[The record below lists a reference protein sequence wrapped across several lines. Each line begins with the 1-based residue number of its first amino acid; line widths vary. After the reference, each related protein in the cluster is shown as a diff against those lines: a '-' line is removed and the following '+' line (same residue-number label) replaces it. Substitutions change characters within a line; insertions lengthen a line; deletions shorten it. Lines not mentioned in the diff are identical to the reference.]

1 MKDTTVQNA
10 WFAPDIPHAWRIL
23 HCGFDSKDV
32 DPVLQGRTYDWDDY
46 NIAVPT
52 FAWDAAVGSTCLLL
66 VTISLGFL
74 LWRVLDAIRL
84 KKKW

>member
-1 MKDTTVQNA
+1 MLGSPLMFRMRGGYYIVV
-10 WFAPDIPHAWRIL
+10 
-23 HCGFDSKDV
+23 FDSNDV
-32 DPVLQGRTYDWDDY
+32 DPVLQGRTYNWDDY

-52 FAWDAAVGSTCLLL
+52 FAWDAAVGSTCLVL

-84 KKKW
+84 KKNW